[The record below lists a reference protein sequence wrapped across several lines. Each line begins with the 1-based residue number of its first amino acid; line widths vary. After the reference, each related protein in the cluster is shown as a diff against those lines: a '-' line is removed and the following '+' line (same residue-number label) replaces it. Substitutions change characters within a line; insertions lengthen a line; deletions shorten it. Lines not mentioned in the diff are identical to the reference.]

1 MADDQPTLDQ
11 PPKTEL
17 KAVPGQTTMSQTG
30 DGARAP
36 DHDGALDIRPIK
48 FSDESLALQFTER
61 HASHL
66 RYCAAWGKWLIWD
79 GTRWA
84 PDATLHTLDLARQ
97 ECRVASAEAL
107 KTVPDNSK
115 KRIAAKVASF
125 GVVAAVV
132 RLARADRRHATVPE
146 DWDRD
151 TWLLNT
157 PGGILDLRSGDLQP
171 HDLQTYCTKITG
183 AEPAGECP
191 TWRKFLN
198 DVTGGDGELQGYL
211 QRVAGYCLTGSIR
224 EHAVFFAHGSGGN
237 GKSVFLSTIA
247 AVMGHYA
254 ITASMDVFVAS
265 KGDRHPTEVA
275 MLRGARLVT
284 AFETE
289 QGRRWDE
296 AKLKALTG
304 GDPIT
309 ARFMRQD
316 FFTFKPQFKLFV
328 VGNHRP
334 AIRNVDP
341 AMRRRLHLIPFTTK
355 IAMPD
360 EDLPEK
366 LRAESPAILAWMVQG
381 CLDWQR
387 QGLYPPQAVIDATA
401 EYFET
406 EDAFG
411 RWIEE
416 RCSTDSSA
424 TVTTANLFAD
434 WREWANEVGEFVGTE
449 KRLAQTLK
457 QRGYERWR
465 DPGSKVRGFRGIVP
479 LKDSPSPA
487 SNPDAPQPSRIGA
500 WSEEY

>member
-1 MADDQPTLDQ
+1 M
-11 PPKTEL
+11 
-17 KAVPGQTTMSQTG
+17 V
-30 DGARAP
+30 
-36 DHDGALDIRPIK
+36 
-48 FSDESLALQFTER
+48 
-61 HASHL
+61 
-66 RYCAAWGKWLIWD
+66 
-79 GTRWA
+79 
-84 PDATLHTLDLARQ
+84 
-97 ECRVASAEAL
+97 
-107 KTVPDNSK
+107 
-115 KRIAAKVASF
+115 
-125 GVVAAVV
+125 
-132 RLARADRRHATVPE
+132 
-146 DWDRD
+146 
-151 TWLLNT
+151 
-157 PGGILDLRSGDLQP
+157 DLRSGHLQP
-171 HDLQTYCTKITG
+171 HDLQAYCTKITG
-183 AEPAGECP
+183 AELAGECP
-191 TWRKFLN
+191 TWRKFLD
-198 DVTGGDGELQGYL
+198 DVTGGDGELQAYL

-237 GKSVFLSTIA
+237 GKSVFLNTIA
-247 AVMGHYA
+247 AVMGDYA
-254 ITASMDVFVAS
+254 TTAPMDVFVAS

-341 AMRRRLHLIPFTTK
+341 AMRRRLHLIPFTKK
-355 IAMPD
+355 IEVPD

-366 LRAESPAILAWMVQG
+366 LRAEWPAILVWMVQG

-387 QGLYPPQAVIDATA
+387 QGLCPPQAVIDATE

-406 EDAFG
+406 EDAIG

-416 RCSTDSSA
+416 RCSIDSSA
-424 TVTTANLFAD
+424 TATTAHLFAD
-434 WREWANEVGEFVGTE
+434 WKEWATEVGEFVGTE
-449 KRLAQTLK
+449 KRLAQNLK

-465 DPGSKVRGFRGIVP
+465 DPKSKARGFVGIA
-479 LKDSPSPA
+479 LMKDFHGSANSP
-487 SNPDAPQPSRIGA
+487 NAPQPSRTAA